1 MSVGLQY
8 LRFPSRSSGLWL
20 SLAGAALLAGCA
32 KGTEDK
38 VDVDAAP
45 DADLQPDAA
54 PEPDAR
60 QEAKSFEVTLR
71 PPLTIPDNDPGG
83 RDVAVVA
90 TEVEYATGLDI
101 ELDVTH
107 TYRGDLRIELLRGA
121 TPLKVIKTEDE
132 NDNEDFVKTT
142 YMVGRLELGDP
153 LNATYN
159 VRFIDTG
166 AIITGTLNSIKFTFK
181 VD

>member
-8 LRFPSRSSGLWL
+8 LRSPSRSSGLWL
-20 SLAGAALLAGCA
+20 SLAGAIALAGCA
-32 KGTEDK
+32 KGAEDK
-38 VDVDAAP
+38 VEVDAAP

-60 QEAKSFEVTLR
+60 QEAKSFEVTFR

-83 RDVAVVA
+83 IDVAVVA
-90 TEVEYATGLDI
+90 TEVEYTTGLDVEI
-101 ELDVTH
+101 DVTH
-107 TYRGDLRIELLRGA
+107 LYGGDLRIEVLRGA
-121 TPLKVIKTEDE
+121 TQLKVIKTEDV
-132 NDNEDFVKTT
+132 DDAAPFVKTT
-142 YMVGRLELGDP
+142 YTVGRLELGDP

-159 VRFIDTG
+159 VRFIDTD
-166 AIITGTLNSIKFTFK
+166 AAVTGTVNGVKITFK